1 VTPPG
6 PTPGRGPRRVSHPLT
21 EILARSCERN
31 DRRRPKPLARQQRA
45 GEHARALWRC
55 LLPSSVIF
63 PSALLRHP
71 GGPRTD
77 GRHVDRGRPQLVG
90 QFLVIAA
97 AMTVTVTVLASSSS
111 RVATSPAGWLPAR
124 ALYRHPEGRAD
135 LLPDAGHALDVQA
148 AANYIAKD
156 TTKTRPTPACPPSG
170 YGT

>member
-1 VTPPG
+1 VTQYSA
-6 PTPGRGPRRVSHPLT
+6 PT
-21 EILARSCERN
+21 
-31 DRRRPKPLARQQRA
+31 
-45 GEHARALWRC
+45 
-55 LLPSSVIF
+55 
-63 PSALLRHP
+63 
-71 GGPRTD
+71 GPRTD

-111 RVATSPAGWLPAR
+111 RVATSSAGWLPAR

-135 LLPDAGHALDVQA
+135 LLPDASHALDVQA